1 MTTATV
7 TTATVT
13 TATVTTATVTTAT
26 VTTERPDGLCPVT
39 IDLDGAWCYRA
50 LHGVNRARDAHACD
64 DCFDSDDDAILDEGL
79 PRFLDICERVGVRA
93 TLFVVGRDLGRPRF
107 RERLEQAVAAG
118 HRLMS
123 HSFSHRY
130 DLAALPPGDI
140 VVDLERAASLIAHAS
155 GAAPV
160 GFRAPGYTTSPALWQ
175 ALVQTGHRWSSS
187 VLPSPPYLGAK
198 RAVATWARLHG
209 RRSASQR
216 GSVRAYSPWFERPPP
231 PLVEVPI
238 TTALGLPWLGT
249 TVALLPDAAAA
260 ALTSL
265 AVATTPPE
273 ALVFELHLADF
284 ADGRHLPAAQPD
296 ATVPLAAKCARLERA
311 LRAIAA
317 AG

>member
-1 MTTATV
+1 MSAGV
-7 TTATVT
+7 TRADVT
-13 TATVTTATVTTAT
+13 PA
-26 VTTERPDGLCPVT
+26 RPDGLCRVT

-50 LHGVNRARDAHACD
+50 LHGVNRAEDTAAAA
-64 DCFDSDDDAILDEGL
+64 DCFDTDDDAILDEGL
-79 PRFLDICERVGVRA
+79 PRFLEICERVGICA
-93 TLFVVGRDLGRPRF
+93 TLFVVGRDVGRPRF
-107 RERLEQAVAAG
+107 RDRLEQAVAAG

-130 DLAALPPGDI
+130 DLAALPAGDI
-140 VVDLERAASLIAHAS
+140 VVDLTRAAVLIAEVS
-155 GAAPV
+155 GTAPV
-160 GFRAPGYTTSPALWQ
+160 GFRAPGYTTSAALWQ

-187 VLPSPPYLGAK
+187 VLPSPAYLGAK

-231 PLVEVPI
+231 PLVELPI

-296 ATVPLAAKCARLERA
+296 ATVPLAAKCSRLERA

-317 AG
+317 TS